1 MTRLATAVIGAGP
14 AGLLFCLIG
23 RVLHPGAD
31 WDLALYD
38 KRAEYNRTHRLRIAP
53 APYRAI
59 QRDLNDPR
67 FDALMAFLEENS
79 FSPAVN
85 LLEAHL
91 AGALADL
98 GVSRR
103 VLEARDLADLPLSG
117 RRRTIVGA
125 DSVHSTV
132 RGLLGGTTQ
141 GATHQTVARLRI
153 TGPGLPA
160 ALGVV
165 DRYRLSKLLGSVLDY
180 RLNPNGWAE
189 VDLFLTP
196 GEHAAAGGL
205 GARPAAPVLLQART
219 LDRVRAP
226 LLRRIVEHLGRGF
239 GAGPCE
245 VALTSTFRLEHAVAP
260 RRSWARPDA
269 DVFLVGDAAV
279 SLPFFRGMACLAQCA
294 HALARVHADLLA
306 DPPPRDPMF
315 LQADRPLVIGGRPL
329 PGRIL
334 GVTPTTWRGAP
345 ADVVLHQW
353 LWRYGVHVLR
363 RTSDGHAS
371 VYRLAWIS
379 ARAAAA
385 DFRDQAEPARRYDTE
400 VDAIVRAEL
409 AIVRARSRLLG
420 GVREF
425 VRVSALLPFPI
436 QDWFLSVP
444 EPAPAPPAPIT
455 PGLAMNA
462 GVALVAA
469 ALALAG
475 LPLAA
480 MAAQAVGGVVYHAAI
495 VFEAGPRSAVRRVWA
510 LQIAA
515 LMLVGLGGAVS
526 GRPPLAFAW
535 LLMSATFVAGLYA
548 FEALAARWLRSAE
561 LEEPRGG

>member
-1 MTRLATAVIGAGP
+1 MTRLATAVVGAGP
-14 AGLLFCLIG
+14 AGLLFCLVG
-23 RVLHPGAD
+23 RILYPGAD

-38 KRAEYNRTHRLRIAP
+38 KRAEYARTHRLRIAP
-53 APYRAI
+53 APYLAI
-59 QRDLNDPR
+59 QRDLQDPR
-67 FDALMAFLEENS
+67 FDALIAFLEAAD

-85 LLEAHL
+85 RLEAHL
-91 AGALADL
+91 SEALASV
-98 GVSRR
+98 GVVRQ
-103 VLEARDLADLPLSG
+103 VLEARSLADIPLAG
-117 RRRTIVGA
+117 DRRTIVGA

-132 RGLLGGTTQ
+132 RGLLGGATA

-165 DRYRLSKLLGSVLDY
+165 DRYRLSKLLGSILDY

-189 VDLFLTP
+189 VDLFL
-196 GEHAAAGGL
+196 GAREHAAAGGL
-205 GARPAAPVLLQART
+205 GARPAEPVVLTAHT

-306 DPPPRDPMF
+306 ELPARDTTILAP
-315 LQADRPLVIGGRPL
+315 DRPLVIGGRPL

-334 GVTPTTWRGAP
+334 AVAPTTWHGAP
-345 ADVVLHQW
+345 ADVVLHRW
-353 LWRYGVHVLR
+353 LWRYGVHILR
-363 RTSDGHAS
+363 RTETGHESA
-371 VYRLAWIS
+371 YRLAWIGQ
-379 ARAAAA
+379 RAATA
-385 DFRDQAEPARRYDTE
+385 DFRDRADPVRRYDAE
-400 VDAIVRAEL
+400 VATIVRSEL
-409 AIVRARSRLLG
+409 AIVRARGRLLG

-436 QDWFLSVP
+436 QDWFLTVP
-444 EPAPAPPAPIT
+444 DAEPTRLSIT

-462 GVALVAA
+462 GIALGAA
-469 ALALAG
+469 GLALGGFALPALAV
-475 LPLAA
+475 
-480 MAAQAVGGVVYHAAI
+480 QALGGVVYHAAL
-495 VFEAGPRSAVRRVWA
+495 VFEAGPRRLVRRVWE
-510 LQIAA
+510 LQIAG
-515 LMLVGLGGAVS
+515 LMLAGGVGAAS
-526 GRPPLAFAW
+526 GRPWLALAW
-535 LLMSATFVAGLYA
+535 LGMSATFVAGLYA
-548 FEALAARWLRSAE
+548 FDGLAGRWYRSAE
-561 LEEPRGG
+561 LE